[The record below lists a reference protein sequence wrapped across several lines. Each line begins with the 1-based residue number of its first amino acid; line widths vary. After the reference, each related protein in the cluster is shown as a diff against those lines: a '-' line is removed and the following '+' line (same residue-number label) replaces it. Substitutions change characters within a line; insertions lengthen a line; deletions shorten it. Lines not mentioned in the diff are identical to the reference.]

1 MLVSPVNT
9 AYQPVSKTRPVSWEN
24 VTKRVANAV
33 VNDNPAV
40 EITKKVPAQQFKGQ
54 FIDLL
59 S

>member
-1 MLVSPVNT
+1 MLVTPVNT
-9 AYQPVSKTRPVSWEN
+9 AYQPVSKTRAVSWEN
-24 VTKRVANAV
+24 MTKRVAANVA
-33 VNDNPAV
+33 NDSPAI

>member
-1 MLVSPVNT
+1 MLVTPVNT
-9 AYQPVSKTRPVSWEN
+9 AYQPVSKTRAVSWDN
-24 VTKRVANAV
+24 FTKRVTERVAN
-33 VNDNPAV
+33 DPAV